1 MRWSNVDASVGTLS
15 WPGTDDSTSE
25 KDRRVQAV
33 ISLKQAEF
41 HVLPHCALALGIHAR
56 LDCFPDFEGN
66 VPSPERL
73 TVSMACHGQN
83 GSGRGETCGIAR
95 LGQEAECFGVCKT
108 LGRSRRR
115 NNKTEKGAASPRDAP
130 REQKAKTH
138 TVTTTITTDDSRR
151 YPSSR
156 ACTVARPPAPSP
168 TLIVQCARVILHNL
182 FDREFHSIRS

>member
-1 MRWSNVDASVGTLS
+1 MRRSNVDASVGTLS

-73 TVSMACHGQN
+73 AWHATVRMAR
-83 GSGRGETCGIAR
+83 GRGETCGIAR

-108 LGRSRRR
+108 PRSLSM
-115 NNKTEKGAASPRDAP
+115 E
-130 REQKAKTH
+130 EQ
-138 TVTTTITTDDSRR
+138 
-151 YPSSR
+151 
-156 ACTVARPPAPSP
+156 
-168 TLIVQCARVILHNL
+168 
-182 FDREFHSIRS
+182 